1 MQVWINWLIQFDSE
15 QWRKEIQTYREIGEF
30 DREGRRSKKT
40 QTQNV
45 HVCVRERRVKQL
57 KGRSRRHT
65 ILIDNADLLP
75 LLVPLH
81 VPHDTLVAVVDH
93 LLEPVSL
100 VEHPHNDQTV
110 PIT

>member
-1 MQVWINWLIQFDSE
+1 M
-15 QWRKEIQTYREIGEF
+15 RG
-30 DREGRRSKKT
+30 RSK
-40 QTQNV
+40 
-45 HVCVRERRVKQL
+45 RR
-57 KGRSRRHT
+57 T
-65 ILIDNADLLP
+65 ILIDDADLLP

-100 VEHPHNDQTV
+100 VEHPHDDQTV